1 MRKNATV
8 LVRFATALME
18 TLKKLN
24 KDALQDF
31 KLRVGIA
38 VGPVIAG
45 VVGAVKPQYD
55 IWGDT
60 VNVASRMESTGIMGR
75 IQVTE
80 ETAIILSE
88 SENSSEFVLE
98 ERGFITV
105 KGKGQLKTFLVK
117 TQFDFDESEI
127 TRV

>member
-1 MRKNATV
+1 MA

-38 VGPVIAG
+38 VGPLIAG

-60 VNVASRMESTGIMGR
+60 GLNRFSCSI
-75 IQVTE
+75 
-80 ETAIILSE
+80 
-88 SENSSEFVLE
+88 FV
-98 ERGFITV
+98 I
-105 KGKGQLKTFLVK
+105 
-117 TQFDFDESEI
+117 
-127 TRV
+127 

>member
-1 MRKNATV
+1 MV

-38 VGPVIAG
+38 VGPLIAG
-45 VVGAVKPQYD
+45 VVGAIKPQYD

-60 VNVASRMESTGIMGR
+60 GR
-75 IQVTE
+75 HSL
-80 ETAIILSE
+80 II
-88 SENSSEFVLE
+88 N
-98 ERGFITV
+98 
-105 KGKGQLKTFLVK
+105 
-117 TQFDFDESEI
+117 
-127 TRV
+127 